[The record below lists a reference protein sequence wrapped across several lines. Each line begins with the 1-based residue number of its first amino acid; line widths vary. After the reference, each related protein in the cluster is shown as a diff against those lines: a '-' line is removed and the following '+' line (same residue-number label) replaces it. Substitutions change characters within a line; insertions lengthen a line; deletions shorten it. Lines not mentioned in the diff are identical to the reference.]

1 MIARIHATRCLL
13 HVTRSQ
19 FPSHFV
25 RANSS
30 RGTKISSVCSKYKGN
45 FRLRLRLQ
53 VCVHYSTMEQSS
65 VGNQIVRIS
74 CTIFLNPYFFFTVFI
89 QPHNTFDVFLSLAF
103 FFQEQPPVTSWR
115 QTYVSKCNP
124 SLSIFPPQPL

>member
-19 FPSHFV
+19 FPSRFV

-30 RGTKISSVCSKYKGN
+30 RGTKISSVCSKYKGIKGIFTKFTLAFIIRQWN
-45 FRLRLRLQ
+45 KAQSVIKLRVSHARFSWTL
-53 VCVHYSTMEQSS
+53 TFSS
-65 VGNQIVRIS
+65 PFSFN
-74 CTIFLNPYFFFTVFI
+74 
-89 QPHNTFDVFLSLAF
+89 HHTFDVFLSLAS
-103 FFQEQPPVTSWR
+103 FFQEQPPVTPWR

-124 SLSIFPPQPL
+124 SLSIFPRQPL